1 MLTEEHV
8 TQLSNAMV
16 LLDLLDKVKADG
28 HETEELKGH
37 HLELK
42 EWINGI
48 MKTLDEEEK
57 NQAMD
62 RYIEERSNGEIKS
75 LPNLLA
81 KFRE

>member
-28 HETEELKGH
+28 HETEELKPSP
-37 HLELK
+37 
-42 EWINGI
+42 WIEGMDKRI

-57 NQAMD
+57 IRQW
-62 RYIEERSNGEIKS
+62 IGT
-75 LPNLLA
+75 
-81 KFRE
+81 